1 VQGTSHDV
9 QILGQFLQASIHQQA
24 NSVAKRIKTND
35 MWQKMKKCI
44 QVKQYITNALWLDIQ
59 LFLARHAMSS
69 IVKGN
74 QNVLRN
80 M

>member
-35 MWQKMKKCI
+35 MWQNIKKMYTSKTIYNKI
-44 QVKQYITNALWLDIQ
+44 PKM
-59 LFLARHAMSS
+59 FFFF
-69 IVKGN
+69 
-74 QNVLRN
+74 
-80 M
+80 